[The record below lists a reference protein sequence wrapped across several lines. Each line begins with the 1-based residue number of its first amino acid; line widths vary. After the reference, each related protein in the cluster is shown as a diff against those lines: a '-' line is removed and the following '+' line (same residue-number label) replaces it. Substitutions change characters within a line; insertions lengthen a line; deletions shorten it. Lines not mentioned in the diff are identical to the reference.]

1 MNSARSVP
9 WTERARF
16 GLALAL
22 IAACFLW
29 GGGSRIDIPGLIF
42 LQPLTILIG
51 AALLVIPGDMRWA
64 AVRVPLLLLA
74 AVAVVMMA
82 QLVPLPPSVWQ
93 ALPGHGQFAPF
104 IGAAGAG
111 DHWRPLS
118 LTPDLTL
125 ASLVGLGVP
134 ATALIAFASLPQE
147 RTHQLLP
154 YLLIAA
160 ALSAV
165 VGLGQLVGGPNSAFY
180 RYAVTNEGSAVGLF
194 SNRNHQALFIAMV
207 WPMLALWVT
216 GRGLEPSQK
225 RLRRWIAGTA
235 AMALIPMVLV
245 TGSRAGLLLA
255 VAGLAFAAWFLRADA
270 RASRQP
276 SKLPPW
282 LRRAAP
288 ALIVSVIVAAGLL
301 AAFFSRDEAIQ
312 RLYATNLAD
321 ERRLAQLPVLLRIA
335 GDFLPFG
342 SGFGGFDPVYRYYE
356 PDALLA
362 PTYLNHAHNDVLEL
376 VITGGVPAA
385 AIALVFLLWMAGR
398 LLDLKGRLPG
408 TTRDHFAYLA
418 GAMIVLALLASVA
431 DYPLRT
437 PIHALLFAF
446 ASGWLAA
453 PRPVG
458 RGRSAG

>member
-1 MNSARSVP
+1 MNSPRSGP

-22 IAACFLW
+22 IGACFLW
-29 GGGSRIDIPGLIF
+29 GGGSRLDIPGLIF

-51 AALLVIPGDMRWA
+51 AALLLIPGERRWA

-74 AVAVVMMA
+74 ALAVVMMA
-82 QLVPLPPSVWQ
+82 QLVPLPPALWQ

-104 IGAAGAG
+104 IEAAGAG
-111 DHWRPLS
+111 DYWRPLS

-134 ATALIAFASLPQE
+134 ATGLIAFASVSEE
-147 RTHQLLP
+147 RSHQLLP

-160 ALSAV
+160 GLSAV

-216 GRGLEPSQK
+216 ARGLEPARK
-225 RLRRWIAGTA
+225 RLRRWIGGA
-235 AMALIPMVLV
+235 AAIGLVPMILV

-255 VAGLAFAAWFLRADA
+255 LVALAFAGWFLRANA
-270 RASRQP
+270 RASHEL
-276 SKLPPW
+276 STLPPW
-282 LRRAAP
+282 VRRAAP
-288 ALIVSVIVAAGLL
+288 ALILLAIVAVGLL
-301 AAFFSRDEAIQ
+301 AAWFSRDEAFQ

-321 ERRLAQLPVLLRIA
+321 ERRFAQLPILLRIA

-376 VITGGVPAA
+376 IITGGAPAA
-385 AIALVFLLWMAGR
+385 AIALAFLLWITRRFLALRGW
-398 LLDLKGRLPG
+398 LPRN
-408 TTRDHFAYLA
+408 TRDRFAYLA
-418 GAMIVLALLASVA
+418 AALIVLALLASVA

-446 ASGWLAA
+446 ACGWLAA
-453 PRPVG
+453 AQPAG
-458 RGRSAG
+458 RSRSAG